1 MDRRRSGGLGLT
13 AAIAGLVSGAI
24 AGWIASAE
32 APSLPFAI
40 AQGVLLGG
48 ALVGGLG
55 AFVDGRPFR

>member
-1 MDRRRSGGLGLT
+1 MGSRWRW
-13 AAIAGLVSGAI
+13 GLVSGAI
-24 AGWIASAE
+24 ADWIASAE